1 MTTEKITKSRRKF
14 DRRPLAIFTQ
24 IPGINNRLMP
34 TIDISRGGVRI
45 YTEKKIPVG
54 SCFQLQFFVSDCITF
69 TPIVKVVWIHS
80 AEENTYSEYEMGLE
94 FIQISQVELD
104 ILMEI

>member
-1 MTTEKITKSRRKF
+1 MITETTKSRRKF
-14 DRRPLAIFTQ
+14 TRRPLAIFTQ
-24 IPGINNRLMP
+24 IPGTNSRLMP
-34 TIDISRGGVRI
+34 TIDIGRGGVRI
-45 YTEKKIPVG
+45 YTEKKIPVS

-69 TPIVKVVWIHS
+69 TPIVKVAWIHS
-80 AEENTYSEYEMGLE
+80 AEGHAYSKYEMGLE